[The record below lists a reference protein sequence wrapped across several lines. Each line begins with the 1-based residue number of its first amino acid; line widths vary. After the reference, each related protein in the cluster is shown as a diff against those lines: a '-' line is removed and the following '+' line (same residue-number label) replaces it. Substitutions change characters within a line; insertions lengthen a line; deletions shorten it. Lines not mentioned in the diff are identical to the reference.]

1 MDPGGKKAFHL
12 NRRSQDAEQEL
23 GGFSPWERTQPTGSR
38 PLMLATPVHV
48 VVAGGRTQ
56 PHGPVLPELHLQSQC
71 CL

>member
-48 VVAGGRTQ
+48 VVAGGRT
-56 PHGPVLPELHLQSQC
+56 
-71 CL
+71 